1 VSDVEIA
8 CLLDDVEKGIRDA
21 IKTVKYQ
28 VDLEFFSERYSINL
42 EAWAEDLKRAQ
53 MLLGVNL

>member
-1 VSDVEIA
+1 MSDVEIA